1 MTRARTMADWGPM
14 TEPRPFQDLLGRFAR
29 LQIRRFSPSGAF
41 LARPDDGPQAPT
53 ILLLGPEIPEGA
65 REGDEVEV
73 FVCLDSEARPLAT
86 IQAPKLA
93 LGEVAFLRA
102 TACTSFGAFVD
113 WGLPKELLV
122 PFAEQ
127 ICPVHEG
134 ELHPIGLYIDASGR
148 LAGTTRVSELLKTSG
163 GNFRRGQWVKGE
175 AWRYE
180 PDIGLFVIVERQ
192 FLGLVPKHEPTRL
205 DRGQAAEFR
214 VVHVHPDGKLEL
226 SARGLGHEEMD
237 SDGEKIL
244 ALLRGPKPPKLGDHS
259 SPEQIRELLGVSK
272 KAFKRAAGR
281 LLKQGRVSA
290 DEQGNLRP
298 T

>member
-1 MTRARTMADWGPM
+1 MSDWGAM
-14 TEPRPFQDLLGRFAR
+14 SEPRPFQDLLGRFAH

-53 ILLLGPEIPEGA
+53 ILLLGPEIPDGS
-65 REGDEVEV
+65 REGDQVEV

-86 IQAPKLA
+86 TQAPKLA
-93 LGEVAFLRA
+93 LGEVAFLRV

-127 ICPVHEG
+127 TCPVHEG
-134 ELHPIGLYIDASGR
+134 DVHPISLYVDVTGR
-148 LAGTTRVSELLKTSG
+148 LAGTMRVSELLKQKG
-163 GNFRRGQWVKGE
+163 GDFRRGQWVKGE

-180 PDIGLFVIVERQ
+180 PAIGLFVIVERR
-192 FLGLVPKHEPTRL
+192 FVGLLPKHEPTRL
-205 DRGQAAEFR
+205 DRGEAAEFR
-214 VVHVHPDGKLEL
+214 VAHVHPDGKLEL
-226 SARGLGHEEMD
+226 SARGLVHEEMD
-237 SDGEKIL
+237 SDGDKIL
-244 ALLRGPKPPKLGDHS
+244 ALLRRPNPPKLSDHS
-259 SPEQIRELLGVSK
+259 SPEQIRELLGLSK
-272 KAFKRAAGR
+272 KAFKRAVGR

-298 T
+298 TKP